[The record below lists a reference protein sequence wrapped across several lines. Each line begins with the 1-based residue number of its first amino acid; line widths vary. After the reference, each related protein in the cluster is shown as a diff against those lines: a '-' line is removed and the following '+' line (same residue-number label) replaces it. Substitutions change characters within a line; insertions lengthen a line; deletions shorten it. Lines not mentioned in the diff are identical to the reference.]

1 MRKKILIFTASLLIF
16 IMAGCG
22 SKKTYGVFIGAD
34 YDKIKM
40 LTEYETVVI
49 DAAGFSKKEITQ
61 IKEKGTRVFSYLNI
75 GSIEEFRDYYDEFTG
90 KTLGEYENWS
100 DEYWMDVSDPFWQ
113 AKCLELAEE
122 LKNKGIDGFFIDNC
136 DVYYN
141 FPTDEIYNGLTT
153 ILTQLSEID
162 KDIIIN
168 GGDEYVTRY
177 LDNKAQ
183 DKIIFKGVNQ
193 ECVCTAIDFSEG
205 KFIKADADSKEY
217 FTEYLNKL
225 QKNGYDVY
233 VIEYSTDK
241 NLSNQSQKYA
251 EKNNWTIYL
260 SDSLNL
266 D

>member
-34 YDKIKM
+34 SDKIKM
-40 LTEYETVVI
+40 LTEYEIVVI

-113 AKCLELAEE
+113 EKCLELAKE

-162 KDIIIN
+162 KDILIN
-168 GGDEYVTRY
+168 GGDEYVSRYQRATRTRQGSI
-177 LDNKAQ
+177 LCKRSD
-183 DKIIFKGVNQ
+183 
-193 ECVCTAIDFSEG
+193 
-205 KFIKADADSKEY
+205 
-217 FTEYLNKL
+217 L
-225 QKNGYDVY
+225 QKKKSRRLSTHRFFL
-233 VIEYSTDK
+233 YS
-241 NLSNQSQKYA
+241 SFH
-251 EKNNWTIYL
+251 
-260 SDSLNL
+260 
-266 D
+266 